1 MRRSLQSLPGKVL
14 WFLDTCHA
22 GSAARRAPVDMNVLT
37 NTVTSAEN
45 GGIVAF
51 ALESTDEGNHSAA
64 VITALRAF
72 QKS

>member
-1 MRRSLQSLPGKVL
+1 
-14 WFLDTCHA
+14 
-22 GSAARRAPVDMNVLT
+22 MNVLT